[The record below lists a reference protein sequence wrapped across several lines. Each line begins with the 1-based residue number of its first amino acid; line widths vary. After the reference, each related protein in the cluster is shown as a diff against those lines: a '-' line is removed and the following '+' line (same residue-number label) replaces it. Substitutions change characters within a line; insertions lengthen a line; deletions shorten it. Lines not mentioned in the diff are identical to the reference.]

1 LPKLYEV
8 AGFELG
14 SGIYLN
20 ATSPEDSSG
29 FLREIKTNNS

>member
-1 LPKLYEV
+1 LPKLFEV

-14 SGIYLN
+14 TGIYLN
-20 ATSPEDSSG
+20 ATSPEDNAR